1 MLTFLFFF
9 LLLSFFL
16 FFFFM
21 RSTLDTHQTMG
32 KSKSIHPNIAKI
44 FFYNDP
50 LPEPP
55 PPPGPMT
62 CGKPEQPPNS
72 TMVAANYNVDSEV
85 EYRCDPG
92 HVLIGPAQRTCLE
105 SGFFDEFPPTC
116 RCEFCCSCVCV
127 LFGRMNFLGKM

>member
-1 MLTFLFFF
+1 
-9 LLLSFFL
+9 
-16 FFFFM
+16 
-21 RSTLDTHQTMG
+21 
-32 KSKSIHPNIAKI
+32 
-44 FFYNDP
+44 
-50 LPEPP
+50 
-55 PPPGPMT
+55 MT

-116 RCEFCCSCVCV
+116 RCESCCFIRGSSLGVVFCETNGNNIELMRVDVVSLCVV
-127 LFGRMNFLGKM
+127 

>member
-1 MLTFLFFF
+1 
-9 LLLSFFL
+9 
-16 FFFFM
+16 M
-21 RSTLDTHQTMG
+21 RNTLSTLQTMR
-32 KSKSIHPNIAKI
+32 KSIKKKERKKKGKLRKCIHISKTPQKYPQNNASPN
-44 FFYNDP
+44 P
-50 LPEPP
+50 R
-55 PPPGPMT
+55 PPGPMT

-116 RCEFCCSCVCV
+116 RCESCCFFRGSSLGVMSFV
-127 LFGRMNFLGKM
+127 KRMEIILS